1 MASFRLTN
9 HLIGRYLVGGT
20 SSGLV
25 CIWDV
30 QNKKLLKQWAD
41 HTDAVTALQFS
52 PEDSHVVSG
61 EDPFTTFRYSYLHTT
76 TTIRFCLRRHHH
88 SLSKHKTGS
97 RDSIWLFYKTGD
109 ATWTSAFLSQTLPL
123 S

>member
-1 MASFRLTN
+1 MASFRLSN

-41 HTDAVTALQFS
+41 HTDTVTALQFS

-61 EDPFTTFRYSYLHTT
+61 EDPLQPFTTQLFTHYHNHQVLPQETSSY
-76 TTIRFCLRRHHH
+76 
-88 SLSKHKTGS
+88 
-97 RDSIWLFYKTGD
+97 
-109 ATWTSAFLSQTLPL
+109 TL
-123 S
+123 